1 MPRQQGKP
9 KRAMTKEER
18 LEDALEMIVEG
29 NHPYIHDVAGAA
41 YNYGIQQV
49 KELLADALEKKQVN
63 VDAILKQVDELKFTT
78 FYSTRQ

>member
-9 KRAMTKEER
+9 KRPMTEEER
-18 LEDALEMIVEG
+18 LDDALEMIVEG

-49 KELLADALEKKQVN
+49 REMLSEALEKKHVN
-63 VDAILKQVDELKFTT
+63 VDAILRQVDELKFKN